1 MLDTL
6 FLFALFVIA
15 LGLGWVVAH
24 WQFKKAAQQESKLS
38 RRYLKGL
45 NYLLNEEPDKAIE
58 IFLQITERK
67 NTGFSKVSRQGQ
79 LDVIDTHLALGSLFR
94 RRGEMDK
101 AIRFHK
107 HIIAQPHLTQTQRTA
122 ALRELGRDYLQAGL
136 LDRAERIF
144 SELIERDD
152 QGSQPVH
159 QLMQIYQQEKEW
171 QKAIEQ
177 AQQLKGSELS
187 NRDALL
193 AQFYCEL
200 AEQARMQGDLEAATQ
215 SLRQAR
221 RYQPNHPRAALIA
234 GDLAWKQG
242 DLQSAVSEFCAACD
256 MDPEAFVLI
265 DQRLL
270 AAYQQIG
277 QLDELIDWLAQFVA
291 NTPITPA
298 TIMLAQLRARADAN
312 AGLETLLQGLEK
324 RPTIRG
330 LEALVD
336 LLHAHDK
343 SLSEVNPELIG
354 ELMGRLRSA
363 QPRYRCKECGFSSSE
378 HHWLCPS
385 CRQWDTTRLVQ
396 GPAGD

>member
-6 FLFALFVIA
+6 FLFVLFMVA
-15 LGLGWVVAH
+15 LGLGWAIAH
-24 WQFKKAAQQESKLS
+24 WQFRKGAQRESKLS

-67 NTGFSKVSRQGQ
+67 NTGFGKISRQGQ

-152 QGSQPVH
+152 QGSQPAH

-171 QKAIEQ
+171 GKAIEQ
-177 AQQLKGSELS
+177 AQQLKGAELAD
-187 NRDALL
+187 RDTLL

-200 AEQARMQGDLEAATQ
+200 AEQARAHGDLDAAAK

-221 RYQPNHPRAALIA
+221 RYQPNHPRASLIA
-234 GDLAWKQG
+234 GDLAWGQG
-242 DLQSAVSEFCAACD
+242 DLATAASEYCAACD
-256 MDPEAFVLI
+256 MDPESFVLI

-270 AAYQQIG
+270 DAHEQMG
-277 QLDELIDWLAQFVA
+277 QVQELREWLEQFTVT
-291 NTPITPA
+291 TPIAPA
-298 TIMLAQLRARADAN
+298 IIMLARLRARGDAH
-312 AGLETLLQGLEK
+312 AGVETLLQGLEK

-330 LEALVD
+330 LEALID
-336 LLHAHDK
+336 LLHAHDMT
-343 SLSEVNPELIG
+343 LSEVNPEIIG